1 MQLKSVFLICRDVAA
16 TLAFYR
22 DELGLEALSSSRLR
36 LGPELE
42 LHLHP
47 LLSAEDR
54 LRYALGEPG
63 EGPREGVVLS
73 LRVGDLQPYLELPRR
88 RCGPLEAPWGD
99 RLLIVEDPEGNL
111 VELAQPSHR

>member
-1 MQLKSVFLICRDVAA
+1 MQLKSLFLICRDVAA

-22 DELGLEALSSSRLR
+22 DELGLEALSERRLR

-47 LLSAEDR
+47 LLSDDER
-54 LRYALGEPG
+54 QRYGLAAPAS
-63 EGPREGVVLS
+63 GPREGVVLS
-73 LRVGDLQPYLELPRR
+73 LRVSQLEPYLGLSRR

-111 VELAQPSHR
+111 VELAQPA